1 MGNHRTITAVGACGA
16 SAGGSA
22 KISTGIIK
30 DSGIQFK
37 METIALDANSGPS
50 NILIGERLANLQR
63 YVPVAKP
70 VIITDVNVGQL
81 YPLESMASDVITIG
95 TGEEIKTLDTVR
107 DIYAHLVSLAVD
119 RSAFIVGVGG
129 GIVCDI
135 TGFVASTFLR
145 GVRFGF
151 VATTLLAQVDASVGG
166 KNGVNFKGYKNMV
179 GLFHQPEFVICD
191 PELLKT
197 LPRKEISCGLAE
209 IVKHGAIA
217 DADLFAYLEQKAEDI
232 LALDRKAIEK
242 LVLASVGIKS
252 SIVKRDETEKGDRR
266 LLNFGHTFGHAIE
279 KVTGVAHGEAV
290 SMGMVMAAALS
301 VKKGLLSA
309 EENQRLRVVLQNLK
323 LPTRLAAQPQKIL
336 DAIAKDKK
344 RAGDCIHFV
353 LLDGIGNARVDQLSL
368 QELKGA
374 INE

>member
-1 MGNHRTITAVGACGA
+1 
-16 SAGGSA
+16 
-22 KISTGIIK
+22 
-30 DSGIQFK
+30 
-37 METIALDANSGPS
+37 METITIKTNSVTS
-50 NILIGERLANLQR
+50 RILIGERLENLQR

-70 VIITDVNVGQL
+70 VIITDVNVGHL

-107 DIYAHLVSLAVD
+107 DIYAHLVSSEAD
-119 RSAFIVGVGG
+119 RSAFIVGIGG

-197 LPRKEISCGLAE
+197 LPQKEIFCGLAE
-209 IVKHGAIA
+209 IVKHAAIA
-217 DADLFAYLEQKAEDI
+217 DADLFEYLEKHAEDI
-232 LALDRKAIEK
+232 LALDRQAIQK
-242 LVLASVGIKS
+242 LVRVSVRIKS
-252 SIVKRDETEKGDRR
+252 SIVSRDETEKGERR

-290 SMGMVMAAALS
+290 SMGMVIASALS
-301 VKKGLLSA
+301 VKKSLLSA
-309 EENQRLRVVLQNLK
+309 QEDQRLRVVLQNLK
-323 LPTRLAAQPQKIL
+323 LPTRLEAQPQKIL
-336 DAIAKDKK
+336 DAITQDKK
-344 RAGDCIHFV
+344 RAGDRIHFV
-353 LLDGIGNARVDQLSL
+353 LLNGIGGARVDQLGL

-374 INE
+374 LNE

>member
-1 MGNHRTITAVGACGA
+1 
-16 SAGGSA
+16 
-22 KISTGIIK
+22 
-30 DSGIQFK
+30 
-37 METIALDANSGPS
+37 METITIKADSGPS
-50 NILIGERLANLQR
+50 RILIGERLANLER
-63 YVPVAKP
+63 YVPVEQP
-70 VIITDVNVGQL
+70 VIITDINVGQL
-81 YPLESMASDVITIG
+81 YPLDLMAKDVITIG

-107 DIYAHLVSLAVD
+107 DIYGHLISSGVD
-119 RSAFIVGVGG
+119 RSAFIVGIGG

-135 TGFVASTFLR
+135 AGFVASTFLR

-209 IVKHGAIA
+209 IVKHAAIA
-217 DADLFAYLEQKAEDI
+217 DADLFAYLETHAEDI
-232 LALDRKAIEK
+232 LALDRQAIEK
-242 LVLASVGIKS
+242 LVRVSVRIKS
-252 SIVKRDETEKGDRR
+252 SIVSRDETEKGARR

-279 KVTGVAHGEAV
+279 KVVGLAHGEAV
-290 SMGMVMAAALS
+290 SMGMVIASSLS

-309 EENQRLRVVLQNLK
+309 EEDLRLRVVLKNLK
-323 LPTRLAAQPQKIL
+323 LPTRLEAQPQKIL

-344 RAGDCIHFV
+344 RAGDHIHFV
-353 LLDGIGNARVDQLSL
+353 LLNGIGNARVDQLTL
-368 QELKGA
+368 AELEGVS
-374 INE
+374 NE